1 MVKKQ
6 QGQEKKKMRFPVLTV
21 ILSAAVLMT
30 VFASGMFVYAT
41 GLSVVDSTYMKM
53 ISHTEYRFGEEG
65 QIVTRLV
72 DYQGNAVVVQNCTAS
87 ILYPNKTYFKQDELM
102 TATGTIDGDHYYN
115 FTTPDGPEGVYEY
128 QATCNYLQGA
138 NPRNSSVTNSFHL
151 SGAFN
156 AVLGNLTNVQ
166 NNLTA
171 LSNELAA
178 VNSSLSGDIAD
189 LSTQLNVNVTQLLNG
204 QTSIKDQLN
213 ANITTVL
220 YELNNANSSIHLRF
234 DDLEAGL
241 DNLTVNLTPVL
252 EAIDALET
260 SMAANFTEVFNEFSV
275 VNTKLDQINVTVGDT
290 NTRVQG
296 VESTLVTMTATLD
309 YINTT
314 TVNTY
319 QYVTGTLTDSVN
331 QILNDMGVMNASIN
345 RIETVSNQIN
355 GTVTSILENQE
366 NEVVMTVFS
375 G

>member
-6 QGQEKKKMRFPVLTV
+6 QKRKMRFPVVATL
-21 ILSAAVLMT
+21 LSVAVLVS
-30 VFASGMFVYAT
+30 VFVSGMFVYAT

-53 ISHTEYRFGEEG
+53 ISHTEYRFAEEG

-72 DYQGNAVVVQNCTAS
+72 DFQGSAVVVQNCTAT
-87 ILYPNKTYFKQDELM
+87 ILYPDKTYFKQDELM
-102 TATGTIDGDHYYN
+102 SATGNIAGDHYYN

-128 QATCNYLQGA
+128 QATCFYLQGA
-138 NPRNSSVTNSFHL
+138 AQRNMSVTNSFHL

-189 LSTQLNVNVTQLLNG
+189 LSTQLNVNVTQLLSG

-220 YELNNANSSIHLRF
+220 YELNNANSSIHVK
-234 DDLEAGL
+234 L
-241 DNLTVNLTPVL
+241 DNLSAQIDNISVEVNLTPIL
-252 EAIDALET
+252 DAIDSLEV

-296 VESTLVTMTATLD
+296 IESTLVTMTATLD

-319 QYVTGTLTDSVN
+319 QYVTGTLTNSVN
-331 QILNDMGVMNASIN
+331 QILTDLGVVNATVN

-355 GTVTSILENQE
+355 GTVSSILENQE